1 MLAFQL
7 QIGFSYLVLD
17 ASAGKGSTEPLRH
30 VLASIRELFSC
41 QVARSEQGCKPSRRA
56 EEDTIFHPKKDA
68 MSWIMRAVTAYTKAP
83 PASRT
88 AKFVGNDGTC
98 FLEHCL
104 LIDSKGVCSARRT
117 AMRTIEHL
125 GSRTEPPKPATSTNL
140 SFFPMNYVSEI
151 IIVNVKICPIARLG
165 KRLK

>member
-68 MSWIMRAVTAYTKAP
+68 MSWIMRALTAYTKAP

-98 FLEHCL
+98 FLDHCL

-117 AMRTIEHL
+117 ASHNRTSWEQDQ
-125 GSRTEPPKPATSTNL
+125 TSKASNKYESKL
-140 SFFPMNYVSEI
+140 FPMNYVSEI

-165 KRLK
+165 QRLK